1 MKTNA
6 VSKASGHTFYV
17 MDASGA
23 APSRAAVEAACSGLG
38 GQLVDVGEDR
48 PQSGSGSDF
57 AFQFLG
63 QQWKSTWNGTSA
75 SPGSSGFSGSV

>member
-1 MKTNA
+1 M
-6 VSKASGHTFYV
+6 SKASGHTFYV

-38 GQLVDVGEDR
+38 GQLVEVGEER
-48 PQSGSGSDF
+48 AAQQAGADF

-63 QQWKSTWNGTSA
+63 QQWQSTWNGASA